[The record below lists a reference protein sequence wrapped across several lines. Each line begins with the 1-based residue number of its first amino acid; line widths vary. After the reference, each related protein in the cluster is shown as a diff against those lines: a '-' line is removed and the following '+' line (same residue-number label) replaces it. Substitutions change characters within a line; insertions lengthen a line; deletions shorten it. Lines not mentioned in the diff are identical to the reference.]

1 MINLDIIS
9 GFLGSGKTTL
19 IKKYLEAYKNEKI
32 VVIENEF
39 GKIGIDKDIIK
50 KDGLEIIELQN
61 GCICCSMKL
70 NFKDTI
76 LKVVND
82 FNPERIIIEPTGVAM
97 LSEIVSIISNEEIK
111 AKCKISSLITVL
123 DAINYFDYID
133 SFGEFFED
141 QLLNANLILLS
152 KTKNLNQ
159 NKINNI
165 IDSLKQLD
173 KNLNILIKDWDKI
186 SIKNLKSEC
195 NLNTLKYKN
204 KEDKYKNIDL
214 SMNEIS
220 TVSFSDFKIK
230 DVEKLKEI
238 FDNFKNR
245 EYGEII
251 RSKGFLK
258 TSSGN
263 VFEFNYVNGILDIC
277 NSNVDTNS
285 KISIIGKKLEK
296 EKLKKLL
303 SKVRIRGCYK
313 VWS

>member
-152 KTKNLNQ
+152 KTQNLNQ
-159 NKINNI
+159 NEINNI

-258 TSSGN
+258 TSSEN

-277 NSNVDTNS
+277 NSDVDTNS
-285 KISIIGKKLEK
+285 KICIIGKKLEK

>member
-76 LKVVND
+76 LKVIND

-141 QLLNANLILLS
+141 QFLNANLILLS
-152 KTKNLNQ
+152 KTQNLNQ
-159 NKINNI
+159 NEINNI

-195 NLNTLKYKN
+195 NLNTLKYKT

-277 NSNVDTNS
+277 NSDVDTNS
-285 KISIIGKKLEK
+285 KICIIGKKLEK

>member
-76 LKVVND
+76 LKVIND

-141 QLLNANLILLS
+141 QLLNADLILLS
-152 KTKNLNQ
+152 KTKNLKQ
-159 NKINNI
+159 NEINNI

-173 KNLNILIKDWDKI
+173 KNLNILVKDWDKI
-186 SIKNLKSEC
+186 SIENLKNEC
-195 NLNTLKYKN
+195 NLKTLKYKY

-220 TVSFSDFKIK
+220 TISFSDFKIK
-230 DVEKLKEI
+230 DIEKLKEI

-277 NSNVDTNS
+277 NIDVDTNS
-285 KISIIGKKLEK
+285 KICIIGKKLEK

>member
-70 NFKDTI
+70 NFKDAI
-76 LKVVND
+76 LKVIND

-97 LSEIVSIISNEEIK
+97 LSEIVFMISNEEIK

-123 DAINYFDYID
+123 DAINYFNYID

-141 QLLNANLILLS
+141 QLLNADLILLS
-152 KTKNLNQ
+152 KTKNLKQ
-159 NKINNI
+159 NEIDNI
-165 IDSLKQLD
+165 SNSLKQLD

-238 FDNFKNR
+238 FDNFKNK

-277 NSNVDTNS
+277 NSDVDTNS
-285 KISIIGKKLEK
+285 KICIIGKKLEK

>member
-152 KTKNLNQ
+152 KIQNLNQ
-159 NKINNI
+159 NEINNI

-277 NSNVDTNS
+277 NSDVDTNS
-285 KISIIGKKLEK
+285 KICIIGKKLEK

>member
-1 MINLDIIS
+1 MIDLDIVS

-76 LKVVND
+76 LKVIND

-97 LSEIVSIISNEEIK
+97 LNEIVSMVSSEEIK
-111 AKCKISSLITVL
+111 ANCKISSLITVL

-141 QLLNANLILLS
+141 QILNANLILLS
-152 KTKNLNQ
+152 KTKNLKQ
-159 NKINNI
+159 NEINNI
-165 IDSLKQLD
+165 TNSLKQLD
-173 KNLNILIKDWDKI
+173 KNLNILIEDWDKI
-186 SIKNLKSEC
+186 SIKNLKNEC
-195 NLNTLKYKN
+195 NLNSLKYKN
-204 KEDKYKNIDL
+204 KENKYESIDL

-220 TVSFSDFKIK
+220 TISFSDFKIK
-230 DVEKLKEI
+230 DVEKLKEL
-238 FDNFKNR
+238 FDNFKNK

-251 RSKGFLK
+251 RAKGFFK
-258 TSSGN
+258 TLSGN
-263 VFEFNYVNGILDIC
+263 VLEFNYVNGILDIC
-277 NSNVDTNS
+277 NSDVDTNS
-285 KISIIGKKLEK
+285 KMCIIGKKLEK
-296 EKLKKLL
+296 EKLIKILN
-303 SKVRIRGCYK
+303 KVRIRGRYK
-313 VWS
+313 A